1 MTRLVLASASAIRA
15 QLLSNAGLKFEVIPS
30 EVDERAAEEPLLEAG
45 MSPEDI
51 AQVLAET
58 KAVSVSEEQPGALVI
73 GADQTLDFEGRRLT
87 KPASMDEARRHLLAL
102 SGATH
107 ALCAAIVVARDGE
120 AIWRHVETARMYMRE
135 MQPAEIGRYLG
146 RVGTSALKSVGGYQI
161 EGVGIQLFDR
171 IDGDY
176 FAVLGLP
183 LLPLLK
189 FLRSIGA
196 IE

>member
-1 MTRLVLASASAIRA
+1 MIRLVLASASAIRA
-15 QLLSNAGLKFEVIPS
+15 QLLANAGLKFEIIPS

-45 MSPEDI
+45 MSSEDI
-51 AQVLAET
+51 ALVLAET
-58 KAVSVSEEQPGALVI
+58 KAATVAVEQPGALVI
-73 GADQTLDFEGRRLT
+73 GADQTLDFEGKRLT
-87 KPASMDEARRHLLAL
+87 KPATLEEARRQLLAM
-102 SGATH
+102 SGMSHT
-107 ALCAAIVVARDGE
+107 LCAGVVVARDGE
-120 AIWRHVETARMYMRE
+120 AIWRHVETARMYMRDL
-135 MQPAEIGRYLG
+135 QPAEIGRYLG

-161 EGVGIQLFDR
+161 EGVGIQLFDK

-189 FLRSIGA
+189 FLRSVGA

>member
-1 MTRLVLASASAIRA
+1 MSRIILASASAIRRE
-15 QLLSNAGLKFEVIPS
+15 LLANAGLQFDVVPS
-30 EVDERAAEEPLLEAG
+30 EIDERAAEEPLVDAG
-45 MSPEDI
+45 MSADDI
-51 AQVLAET
+51 ALVLAET
-58 KAVSVSEEQPGALVI
+58 KAVTVSEDYPDAIVI
-73 GADQTLDFEGRRLT
+73 GADQTLEFEGRRLS
-87 KPASMDEARRHLLAL
+87 KPANMDEARRQLLVI

-107 ALCAAIVVARDGE
+107 TLCAAVVVAQDRT
-120 AIWRHVETARMYMRE
+120 AVWRHVELARMTMRD

-146 RVGTSALKSVGGYQI
+146 RVGVTALKSVGGYQI

-189 FLRSIGA
+189 HLRAAGI

>member
-1 MTRLVLASASAIRA
+1 MNRLVLASSSAIRA
-15 QLLSNAGLKFEVIPS
+15 QLLSNAGVMFEIIPS
-30 EVDERAAEEPLLEAG
+30 IVDERAAEEPLLEAG

-51 AQVLAET
+51 ALVLAEA

-73 GADQTLDFEGRRLT
+73 GADQTLDFEGRRLN
-87 KPASMDEARRHLLAL
+87 KPENMEDARRHLLAL
-102 SGATH
+102 SGMSH
-107 ALCAAIVVARDGE
+107 ALCAAVVVARDGE
-120 AIWRHVETARMYMRE
+120 AIWRHVEIARMHMRDL
-135 MQPAEIGRYLG
+135 QPAEIGRYLG
-146 RVGTSALKSVGGYQI
+146 RVGASALKSVGGYQI

-189 FLRSIGA
+189 FLRSAGA

>member
-1 MTRLVLASASAIRA
+1 
-15 QLLSNAGLKFEVIPS
+15 
-30 EVDERAAEEPLLEAG
+30 
-45 MSPEDI
+45 
-51 AQVLAET
+51 
-58 KAVSVSEEQPGALVI
+58 
-73 GADQTLDFEGRRLT
+73 
-87 KPASMDEARRHLLAL
+87 MDEARRQLLVI

-107 ALCAAIVVARDGE
+107 TLCAAVVVAQDRT
-120 AIWRHVETARMYMRE
+120 AVWRHVELARMTMRD

-146 RVGTSALKSVGGYQI
+146 RVGVTALKSVGGYQI

-189 FLRSIGA
+189 HLRAAGI